1 MVCMFQG
8 LLFDNLNF
16 KSLSVVQTYYEC
28 EEDN

>member
-16 KSLSVVQTYYEC
+16 KSLSVVQTYYES
-28 EEDN
+28 EDN